1 MSQQDLLRKVVSAL
15 NKAEIDFMLT
25 GSFASSLQGE
35 PRSTHD
41 IDLVVDMKSSHIK
54 FLMKEFPAPD
64 YYLSN
69 TAITDALRTGSM
81 FNLLDVN
88 EGEKVDFWMLTDKD
102 FDQSRFQRR
111 QNNSI
116 ENFQV
121 FVSSPEDTILAKLNW
136 SKLSGGSEKHF
147 GDALRVFEV
156 QFGILD
162 MEYLEKW
169 VKELGVIIDWQRLLD
184 EADIIEKE

>member
-15 NKAEIDFMLT
+15 NKAEIGFMLT

-41 IDLVVDMKSSHIK
+41 IDLVVDMKSSHIS

-64 YYLSN
+64 YYLSK
-69 TAITDALRTGSM
+69 TAMTEALQTGSM
-81 FNLLDVN
+81 FNLLDVK
-88 EGEKVDFWMLTDKD
+88 EGEKVDFWMLTDKA

-111 QNNSI
+111 QQNSI
-116 ENFQV
+116 EDFYV
-121 FVSSPEDTILAKLNW
+121 FVTSPEDTILAKLNW

-156 QFGILD
+156 QFGSLD

-169 VKELGVIIDWQRLLD
+169 VKELGVNPDWQRLLD
-184 EADIIEKE
+184 EADTIENE

>member
-1 MSQQDLLRKVVSAL
+1 MSQQDLLRTVVLAL

-41 IDLVVDMKSSHIK
+41 IDLVVDMNSSHIN
-54 FLMKEFPAPD
+54 FLINEFPAPD
-64 YYLSN
+64 YYLSK

-88 EGEKVDFWMLTDKD
+88 EGEKVDFWMLTDQA

-111 QNNSI
+111 QKNSI
-116 ENFQV
+116 EDFHV
-121 FVSSPEDTILAKLNW
+121 FVTSPEDTILAKLNW
-136 SKLSGGSEKHF
+136 SKLSGGSEKQF

-156 QFGILD
+156 QFGTLD

-169 VKELGVIIDWQRLLD
+169 VTELGVKPDWQRLLD
-184 EADIIEKE
+184 EADIIERE

>member
-1 MSQQDLLRKVVSAL
+1 VSQQDLLRKVVSAL

-41 IDLVVDMKSSHIK
+41 IDLVVDMKSSHINV
-54 FLMKEFPAPD
+54 LTKEFPAPD
-64 YYLSN
+64 YYLSK
-69 TAITDALRTGSM
+69 TEIADALRTGSM

-88 EGEKVDFWMLTDKD
+88 EGEKVDFWMLTEKA

-111 QNNSI
+111 QRNSI
-116 ENFQV
+116 DDFHV
-121 FVSSPEDTILAKLNW
+121 FVTSPEDTILAKLNW
-136 SKLSGGSEKHF
+136 SKLSGGSEKQF
-147 GDALRVFEV
+147 GDALHVFEV
-156 QFGILD
+156 QFGSLD

-169 VKELGVIIDWQRLLD
+169 VKELGVKSDWQRLLN
-184 EADIIEKE
+184 EADTIEND